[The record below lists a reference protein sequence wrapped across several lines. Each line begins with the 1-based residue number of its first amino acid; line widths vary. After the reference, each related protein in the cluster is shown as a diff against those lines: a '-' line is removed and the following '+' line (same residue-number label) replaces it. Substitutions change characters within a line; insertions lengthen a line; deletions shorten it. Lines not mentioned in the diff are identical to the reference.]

1 MGSFEEGRKTLLE
14 IDFLVTGTMEKGTYE
29 GKFVLSRSI
38 VVAIRY
44 NQVG

>member
-1 MGSFEEGRKTLLE
+1 MLLLGCYGDAQ
-14 IDFLVTGTMEKGTYE
+14 IV
-29 GKFVLSRSI
+29 KFNQLLSRSI